1 MDIDPIKEWL
11 PQLSK
16 PVVISGPCSAES
28 REQVLETCKRISE
41 SGRVSILRAGIWKP
55 RTRPNSFEGVGE
67 IGLEWLKEAS
77 DLTGLP
83 CIIEVANEQH
93 IRSAVKMGIDMFWIG
108 ARTTVNP
115 FSVQEIADALEGT
128 DIPVFV
134 KNPINPDLQLWIGAL
149 ERLNNAGVKKLA
161 AIHRGFSGFEKSLYR
176 NVPKWDFPIELK
188 RQFPELPILCD
199 PSHIGG
205 SRDLISIISQKALD
219 LDMDGL
225 MIECHIS
232 PDKALSDASQQIT
245 PDRLKELLEGLVV
258 RDKDIKD
265 AALRSKLEKLRL
277 EIDVIDQEILEKLA
291 SRFNVIKDIGEE
303 KKVNGITILQVE
315 RWNQILATRKD
326 LADKLGLS
334 EEFVSRL
341 LQIIHKESIG
351 NQIKIMNENT
361 NSVT

>member
-1 MDIDPIKEWL
+1 MDIHPINEWL

-28 REQVLETCKRISE
+28 RGQVLETCQRISE

-77 DLTGLP
+77 ELTGLP

-93 IRSAVKMGIDMFWIG
+93 IRSAVKVGIDMFWIG

-115 FSVQEIADALEGT
+115 FSVQEIADALVGK

-176 NVPKWDFPIELK
+176 NIPKWDFPIELK

-205 SRDLISIISQKALD
+205 SRDLISMISQKALD

-245 PDRLKELLEGLVV
+245 PDRLKELLEELVV

-277 EIDVIDQEILEKLA
+277 EIDVIDQDILEKLA
-291 SRFNVIKDIGEE
+291 ARFNVIKDIGQE

-351 NQIKIMNENT
+351 NQIKIMNEK
-361 NSVT
+361 SVQD